1 MIGCPRDMMIANDWH
16 NEIRSDVHP
25 QPRVEMLADWE
36 LLAKYRELV
45 EGYELEILPDD
56 DEWTFHFVNATP
68 RRFVRVDYSDSG
80 QTWINTYDTLDEL
93 VEVVELEEGW
103 DVELVIDLVTG
114 QQFALEATWS
124 ARPMP

>member
-1 MIGCPRDMMIANDWH
+1 MIGCPRDLMIANDWH
-16 NEIRSDVHP
+16 NE
-25 QPRVEMLADWE
+25 PRTDDPIS
-36 LLAKYRELV
+36 AKYRELV
-45 EGYELEILPDD
+45 ESYELEILPDD

-68 RRFVRVDYSDSG
+68 RRFVRVDQSVSG

-103 DVELVIDLVTG
+103 DVELVVDLVTG

-124 ARPMP
+124 AHPVP